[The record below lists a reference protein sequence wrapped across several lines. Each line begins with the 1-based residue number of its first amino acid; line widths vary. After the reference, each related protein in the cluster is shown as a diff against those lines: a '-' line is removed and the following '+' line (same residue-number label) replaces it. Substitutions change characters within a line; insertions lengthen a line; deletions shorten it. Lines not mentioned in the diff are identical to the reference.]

1 MNNNKIKLYIVDP
14 NPNFIDTI
22 EGVFFDKT
30 DLGIS
35 VVGSATN
42 TSYFE
47 KDKQKIAQADIYLI
61 SANLP
66 DGTGLKLVEFIRK
79 NSVTKAKPIIFTID
93 TQTRNHA
100 SVAKEK
106 GVNKIFQKP
115 FSIKD
120 LISAIYTLT
129 DTPFGNPSLAK
140 QPQPSNEEP
149 HLPFR
154 KNIQDEH
161 NPPNGA
167 IRPSNTIAQNED
179 EEGPFRKVM
188 NKAIPKK
195 NNDSPSESTSPSPSI
210 PFPAKKKSNPDD
222 LFSKLENNPLL
233 NTNEVVA
240 APTKVDAPTKTIVT
254 FTSVASTGK
263 TSVMTN
269 VAMAIQKYAKNNP
282 KICLIDLN
290 LLFPTVQFHFLM
302 KEVKQA
308 QKDIYDLSADLNY
321 LNEDLISSALNLHQP
336 SGIYILNTPPEPEF
350 IHKTNSINS
359 EQLER
364 ILVHLRD
371 MFDVI
376 LIDTSNLITE
386 ELVLFPIQFADK
398 NIIMMDP
405 NFTNVVRVNKFFYV
419 LKRLEDSIKE
429 PLLNKTHLVLNRE
442 AKNKSIH
449 TDTARDFLYDKSF
462 IVRIPEDPDFLE
474 YTNKGKF
481 LVNGETLASSAII
494 DLANFIYP
502 INPTIEKKQF
512 FKLPLF
518 KK

>member
-42 TSYFE
+42 TSNFE
-47 KDKQKIAQADIYLI
+47 KDKQKIAQSDIYLI

-66 DGTGLKLVEFIRK
+66 DGTGLKVVEFIRK

-140 QPQPSNEEP
+140 QPQPSASSEEP
-149 HLPFR
+149 RIPIR
-154 KNIQDEH
+154 KNLQEEH
-161 NPPNGA
+161 NQPNEANG
-167 IRPSNTIAQNED
+167 PSNHTFATNDDED
-179 EEGPFRKVM
+179 GPFRKVP
-188 NKAIPKK
+188 NKPELQKEV
-195 NNDSPSESTSPSPSI
+195 DSPSPSI
-210 PFPAKKKSNPDD
+210 PLPVKKKVTTED
-222 LFSKLENNPLL
+222 LFSKIENNPLL
-233 NTNEVVA
+233 NTNEVAVA
-240 APTKVDAPTKTIVT
+240 PSKVDAPTKTIVT
-254 FTSVASTGK
+254 FSSVGSTGK
-263 TSVMTN
+263 TSMMVN

-282 KICLIDLN
+282 KICIVDLN
-290 LLFPTVQFHFLM
+290 LLFPSAQFHFLM
-302 KEVKQA
+302 SEMKLA

-321 LNEDLISSALNLHQP
+321 LNEDLIRSALHLHQP

-350 IHKTNSINS
+350 IHKTGSIES
-359 EQLER
+359 DQLER

-376 LIDTSNLITE
+376 LIDTSNIITE

-398 NIIMMDP
+398 NLIMMDP
-405 NFTNVVRVNKFFYV
+405 NFSNVVRVNKFFYV
-419 LKRLEDSIKE
+419 LKRLEDSTKE

-442 AKNKSIH
+442 SKNKTLH
-449 TDTARDFLYDKSF
+449 TETTRDFLYDKKF
-462 IVRIPEDPDFLE
+462 VVRIPEDPDLLE

-481 LVNGETLASSAII
+481 LVNGETLSSSAII

-502 INPTIEKKQF
+502 INPTVEKKQF
-512 FKLPLF
+512 FNFPFLKR
-518 KK
+518 